1 MNSTPE
7 FSYHLLRNALES
19 YRKNLSQLSPEEL
32 GQVQRKA
39 RKSYELES
47 LVLASPEAKGVT
59 IGEEMLD
66 RSLAQVAGRYASP
79 EEFAQDLETNGL
91 DEEGLRR
98 ALRRELVFDCVMQK
112 VAAQSAAV
120 SDIDLRLFHE
130 MHRDRFITP
139 ERRVARH
146 ILITLNPGY
155 PENSREAAFA
165 RMERLTEKLS
175 GRTNRFA
182 DFARR
187 HSECP
192 TAMEGGKL
200 GEVKQGQ
207 LYPELD
213 RALFQMAEGDISPII
228 ETEIGFHILLCE
240 RIKPGKPIPL
250 SKVEARIREILE
262 QNRRR
267 NCQKAWIAR
276 LSAPS
281 FCAPVPPKRPSTRL
295 LSQGD

>member
-1 MNSTPE
+1 MPIYE
-7 FSYHLLRNALES
+7 
-19 YRKNLSQLSPEEL
+19 YRC
-32 GQVQRKA
+32 RKCGK
-39 RKSYELES
+39 KSE
-47 LVLASPEAKGVT
+47 
-59 IGEEMLD
+59 
-66 RSLAQVAGRYASP
+66 
-79 EEFAQDLETNGL
+79 
-91 DEEGLRR
+91 
-98 ALRRELVFDCVMQK
+98 
-112 VAAQSAAV
+112 
-120 SDIDLRLFHE
+120 
-130 MHRDRFITP
+130 FITFRVSEPIP
-139 ERRVARH
+139 EICKHCSSESIQRV
-146 ILITLNPGY
+146 P
-155 PENSREAAFA
+155 SRVRVRLSEET
-165 RMERLTEKLS
+165 RMERLAEKLS

-213 RALFQMAEGDISPII
+213 RALFQMAEGEISPII
-228 ETEIGFHILLCE
+228 ETGIGFHILLCE

-281 FCAPVPPKRPSTRL
+281 FCAPVPPKSLSTRL